1 MNENRILDKLESL
14 DDKTTELLVGL
25 ARVEEQVKDVPNLR
39 DRVASLEKWRWTAM
53 GAMVAAGTSL
63 TAQIAKVMGQ

>member
-1 MNENRILDKLESL
+1 MNEDRILDKLESL

-63 TAQIAKVMGQ
+63 AAQIAKVMGQ